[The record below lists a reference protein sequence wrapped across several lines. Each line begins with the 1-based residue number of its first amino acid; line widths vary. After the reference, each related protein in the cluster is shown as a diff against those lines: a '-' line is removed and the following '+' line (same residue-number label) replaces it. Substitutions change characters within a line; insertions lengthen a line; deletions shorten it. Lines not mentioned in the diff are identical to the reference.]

1 MTMHDILEH
10 FSAIS
15 RTVSGM
21 RTNWFRPQ
29 MNYGDG
35 TAELIYR
42 FRPYNKMEG
51 KDVYLSLYIRSGDDV
66 SMDDRFR
73 PVMGYDDLSI
83 GLTKVFEKEAKKEI
97 LFPRIT
103 VIPNYQI
110 PLILPF
116 LGGMWEDM
124 MTDEK
129 ESNRKNFAVI
139 VELFGDIMQYIVKS
153 W

>member
-1 MTMHDILEH
+1 
-10 FSAIS
+10 
-15 RTVSGM
+15 
-21 RTNWFRPQ
+21 

-42 FRPYNKMEG
+42 FKSYNKMEG
-51 KDVYLSLYIRSGDDV
+51 KDVYLSLYIRSGEDV
-66 SMDDRFR
+66 SMDDKFR

-103 VIPNYQI
+103 VSPNYHV
-110 PLILPF
+110 LILPF

-124 MTDEK
+124 LSDDK
-129 ESNRKNFAVI
+129 EYNRTNFAVLG
-139 VELFGDIMQYIVKS
+139 ELFSDIIRYMIKT